1 MTPIDY
7 AKTLEQADL
16 PTPGVTTNNNPV
28 TTAAALAAIR
38 AASTSPKK
46 I

>member
-1 MTPIDY
+1 MTPIEY
-7 AKTLEQADL
+7 TKTLEQADL
-16 PTPGVTTNNNPV
+16 PKKGVATNANPV
-28 TTAAALAAIR
+28 TTAVALAAIR